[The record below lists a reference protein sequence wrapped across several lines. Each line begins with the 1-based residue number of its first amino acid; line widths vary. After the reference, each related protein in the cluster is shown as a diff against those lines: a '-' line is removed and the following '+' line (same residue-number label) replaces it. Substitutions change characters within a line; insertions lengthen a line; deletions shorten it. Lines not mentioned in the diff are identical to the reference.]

1 MQPIRSRKSRR
12 HSRRGMLSF
21 EWVLLISLLVIGI
34 IGGLAAVRNALLSE
48 LNDLAQAVEAINV
61 CGTCDPST
69 CPPDDPNCC
78 DNAWWIP
85 PGP

>member
-1 MQPIRSRKSRR
+1 MQRIRSRNYRR
-12 HSRRGMLSF
+12 QSRRGMLSF
-21 EWVLLISLLVIGI
+21 EWILLISILVIGI

-61 CGTCDPST
+61 CGTCDPSA
-69 CPPDDPNCC
+69 CPPGDPNCC
-78 DNAWWIP
+78 NPWWTP

>member
-1 MQPIRSRKSRR
+1 MQPIRSRMYRR

-21 EWVLLISLLVIGI
+21 EWILLISILVIGI

-61 CGTCDPST
+61 CGTSDPSA
-69 CPPDDPNCC
+69 CPSDDP
-78 DNAWWIP
+78 WWTP